1 MFGLQD
7 VCGGRLFIAVGWQSA
22 YSHRHVLHVQL
33 QGVCLAVG
41 MFVRTPVRGCLWGL
55 RLVRWGS
62 MSLHGLCGGMC
73 HLRYS
78 MGGVD
83 VLRPKGCVYRVRSCV
98 GMGPIALLTHRP
110 PPNTKGDDATDRKIQ
125 ILRVGRAVL
134 RISDVDLPRGE
145 NPCWRGH
152 PLTKGQYDLG
162 VIEWGQ
168 RVGRRWQHRVHM
180 SSPLQFCVGV
190 RHN

>member
-1 MFGLQD
+1 M
-7 VCGGRLFIAVGWQSA
+7 WHSA
-22 YSHRHVLHVQL
+22 YSQLHVLHVQL
-33 QGVCLAVG
+33 QDGCLAVG
-41 MFVRTPVRGCLWGL
+41 LFIRLPVRGCLLGL

-78 MGGVD
+78 MGGGVD
-83 VLRPKGCVYRVRSCV
+83 VLGPKGCVYRVRSCL
-98 GMGPIALLTHRP
+98 GRGQLPGLHTA

-125 ILRVGRAVL
+125 MLRVGRAVL
-134 RISDVDLPRGE
+134 RISDVDLPGGA
-145 NPCWRGH
+145 NPCWWGH

-168 RVGRRWQHRVHM
+168 RVGRRWQHRIQM
-180 SSPLQFCVGV
+180 SWPLPFCVGV

>member
-1 MFGLQD
+1 MMWLQD
-7 VCGGRLFIAVGWQSA
+7 CSAFRTCAEGRLFIAFVWHSA
-22 YSHRHVLHVQL
+22 YSQLHVLHVQL
-33 QGVCLAVG
+33 QDVCLAVG
-41 MFVRTPVRGCLWGL
+41 MFVRIPVRGCLLGL

-78 MGGVD
+78 MGESRCA
-83 VLRPKGCVYRVRSCV
+83 RPQRLCIPGAKLFRE
-98 GMGPIALLTHRP
+98 GPIALLTHR

-134 RISDVDLPRGE
+134 RISDVDLPRGA
-145 NPCWRGH
+145 NPCWWGH

-168 RVGRRWQHRVHM
+168 RVGRRWQHRVQM
-180 SSPLQFCVGV
+180 S
-190 RHN
+190 